1 MWICVRFKLRH
12 FSFVHLQNQNSA
24 FSNTNNVL
32 TTFRKLSLDF
42 LLAPVLLLYHV
53 TSFAMLATPSDKEN
67 SPKKNSYVIRYKKGT
82 CLKHTWPTINDCCL
96 LRTTNCSFPV
106 ASALQLIY
114 NSNQHHFYTYSRLL
128 LLATSFLSCDIFVLL
143 AIFRKY
149 HIASFFQDANVFD
162 MEIYSHE
169 KYEVHFFH

>member
-32 TTFRKLSLDF
+32 TTLRKLSLDF

-67 SPKKNSYVIRYKKGT
+67 SPKKIAMLYGIRK
-82 CLKHTWPTINDCCL
+82 
-96 LRTTNCSFPV
+96 V
-106 ASALQLIY
+106 
-114 NSNQHHFYTYSRLL
+114 
-128 LLATSFLSCDIFVLL
+128 LA
-143 AIFRKY
+143 
-149 HIASFFQDANVFD
+149 
-162 MEIYSHE
+162 
-169 KYEVHFFH
+169 